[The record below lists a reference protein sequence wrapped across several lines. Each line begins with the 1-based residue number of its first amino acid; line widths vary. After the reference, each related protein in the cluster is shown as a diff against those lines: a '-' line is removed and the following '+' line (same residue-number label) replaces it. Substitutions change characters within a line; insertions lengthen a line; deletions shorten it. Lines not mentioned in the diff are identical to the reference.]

1 MDAHS
6 YRDLTWLPRCPVD
19 FAAQCR
25 VALACEAEI
34 GSQLRQ
40 LAQYALDD
48 NQLIRLSKA
57 MVKARRQGASLAP
70 LKPCRLG
77 VVGNG
82 TLDFIASAIAATAL
96 RYGLAVETVTCGY
109 DLAVQETLSAD
120 SPLYRDPLDFALI
133 ALDWRSLPIRPTP
146 GDSAAAQASVDAAL
160 EHIGTI
166 CEAIHRHSGAV
177 AIVQNLA
184 APPESLFGGFDRALE
199 GTLRHVIDAVNARLA
214 IQLRQSVDKL
224 FDVSFLAETV
234 GLANWHCPGQWNLA
248 KLPFDQN
255 FLPLYADNF
264 CRILAA
270 IRGLTRRCLVLDLD
284 NTLWGGVIG
293 DDGLSGILLGQG
305 YATGEAYQ
313 SFQRYILSLR
323 DRGVVIA
330 VCSKNEDATARLPF
344 RNHPE
349 MLLKEEHCAVFQA
362 NWEDKAT
369 NIEAISKTLSLG
381 LESLVF
387 VDDNPFERN
396 LVREKLP
403 QVAVPEMPQDPA
415 GYARTLSAAGYFEAV
430 SFSEEDVKRASF
442 YAGNAQRAIMEQQS
456 GDIGAY
462 LAALEMQIT
471 FQPFDEVNR
480 PRISQLINKSN
491 QFNLTTRRYSEL
503 DVARMEADP
512 DVFTLQVRLSDKF
525 GDNGMIS
532 VVICRYTEPETWD
545 IDTWLM
551 SCRVLGRGVEEA
563 VLQEVLKHAGER
575 GVQKLR
581 GTYIPTER
589 NKLVEQHYPKLGFVA
604 VGRDENGTT
613 VWERNVAAAVLQPPP
628 MAVRSFGFPSLVT
641 EAAQR

>member
-1 MDAHS
+1 MA
-6 YRDLTWLPRCPVD
+6 T
-19 FAAQCR
+19 
-25 VALACEAEI
+25 
-34 GSQLRQ
+34 
-40 LAQYALDD
+40 
-48 NQLIRLSKA
+48 
-57 MVKARRQGASLAP
+57 ARRQGASLAP
-70 LKPCRLG
+70 LKSCRVG

-82 TLDFIASAIAATAL
+82 TLDFVASAIAATAL
-96 RYGLAVETVTCGY
+96 RYGLAVETVTSRY
-109 DLAVQETLSAD
+109 DMALQDTLSAD
-120 SPLYRDPLDFALI
+120 SPLYRDPLDFVLI
-133 ALDWRSLPIRPTP
+133 ALDWRSLPLRPKP
-146 GDSAAAQASVDAAL
+146 GDSTAEQASIDAAL
-160 EHIGTI
+160 EHIRTI
-166 CEAIHRHSGAV
+166 RDAIHRHSGAI

-184 APPESLFGGFDRALE
+184 SPPETVFGSFDRALE
-199 GTLRHVIDAVNARLA
+199 GTLRHLIDAVNARLA
-214 IQLRQSVDKL
+214 AELRNSADKL
-224 FDVSFLAETV
+224 FDVAGIAETV

-255 FLPLYADNF
+255 FLPLYADHA

-270 IRGLTRRCLVLDLD
+270 IRGLTRRCLILDLD

-305 YATGEAYQ
+305 DATGEAYQ

-323 DRGVVIA
+323 DRGIVIA

-344 RNHPE
+344 RSHPE

-369 NIEAISKTLSLG
+369 NIEAIAKTLSLG

-403 QVAVPEMPQDPA
+403 RVAVPEMPEDPA

-442 YAGNAQRAIMEQQS
+442 YAGNAQRAVMEQQS
-456 GDIGAY
+456 GDIASY

-503 DVARMEADP
+503 DVARMEDDP
-512 DVFTLQVRLSDKF
+512 GVFTLQVRLSDKF

-532 VVICRYTEPETWD
+532 VVICRHTAPEVWE

-563 VLQEVLKHAGER
+563 VLQEVLKHAASR

-581 GTYIPTER
+581 GAYIPTER
-589 NKLVEQHYPKLGFVA
+589 NKLVEQHYPKLGFTLIR
-604 VGRDENGTT
+604 RDENGRTL
-613 VWERNVAAAVLQPPP
+613 WERNVAAAVTQPPP
-628 MAVRSFGFPSLVT
+628 MLVRSFGFASLVT
-641 EAAQR
+641 EAAQP